1 MYLKCT
7 IQLPD
12 LQRQCPAKGPSC
24 QIKLSAHSLL
34 WRHIRIVDCS
44 RERGRFQPS
53 FNKRGVEMGL
63 NIDAKDQAF
72 SRIYDELELTI
83 VVTVKVPDISP
94 KSDLTLKEIQNLYW
108 CIQPAATSYC
118 ISCIAFPGS
127 LC

>member
-1 MYLKCT
+1 
-7 IQLPD
+7 
-12 LQRQCPAKGPSC
+12 
-24 QIKLSAHSLL
+24 
-34 WRHIRIVDCS
+34 
-44 RERGRFQPS
+44 
-53 FNKRGVEMGL
+53 
-63 NIDAKDQAF
+63 
-72 SRIYDELELTI
+72 

>member
-1 MYLKCT
+1 
-7 IQLPD
+7 
-12 LQRQCPAKGPSC
+12 
-24 QIKLSAHSLL
+24 
-34 WRHIRIVDCS
+34 
-44 RERGRFQPS
+44 
-53 FNKRGVEMGL
+53 MGL

-94 KSDLTLKEIQNLYW
+94 KSDLTLKEVQNLYW